1 MTGDA
6 ERELNRVVERLRT
19 MPLGRLAVAAPL
31 AYDACRAMLAV
42 IGEEHPLPRLADH
55 AAADQVSVIAADS
68 WARADGADAQARIVE
83 ILTEL
88 RRALP

>member
-42 IGEEHPLPRLADH
+42 VGDEHTLPRLGDH
-55 AAADQVSVIAADS
+55 AAADQVLVIAADA
-68 WARADGADAQARIVE
+68 WARAEGADARARIAE
-83 ILTEL
+83 ILTGL